1 MGKTGDLVKKIGDS
15 KGIFHARMGT
25 VNTETVWT
33 KQRQKGLRSGGE
45 NTQRNLQK
53 RSS

>member
-25 VNTETVWT
+25 IKHRNGVDQTEAE
-33 KQRQKGLRSGGE
+33 GLKERW
-45 NTQRNLQK
+45 
-53 RSS
+53 